1 MQTQEQTIEAVVIKI
16 EAYVKTNV
24 ELVKL
29 QAIDKTADISSKLIS
44 RTLLLVAFTFFVLFI
59 NIGLSFWIGELL
71 GKNYMGFSIVAGFYL
86 LLSIILIISHRALI
100 FKIKNYFINQLL
112 K

>member
-1 MQTQEQTIEAVVIKI
+1 MQSNEQTIEAVVIKI
-16 EAYVKTNV
+16 ESYVKTNI

-29 QAIDKTADISSKLIS
+29 QAVDKTADITSKLIS
-44 RTLLLVAFTFFVLFI
+44 RTLFIIAFSFFALFI
-59 NIGLSFWIGELL
+59 NIGLSYWFGDLL
-71 GKNYMGFSIVAGFYL
+71 GKDYYGFAIVAGFYL
-86 LLSIILIISHRALI
+86 LLSILLMISHRSII